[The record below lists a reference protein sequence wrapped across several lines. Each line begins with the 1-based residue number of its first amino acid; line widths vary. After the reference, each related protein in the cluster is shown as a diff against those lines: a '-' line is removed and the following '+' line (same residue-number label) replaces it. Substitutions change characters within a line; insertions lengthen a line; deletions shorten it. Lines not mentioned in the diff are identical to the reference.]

1 MPGHHTSLQRL
12 TQGLRE
18 VGPALF
24 HGVPQPHEELLAL
37 VWGPRFD
44 RQHALGLAAH
54 QPEQAAR
61 TLPALLPQDI
71 QPQAELARLV
81 QHVQTREAGTDD
93 DHVEGFARGGI
104 G

>member
-24 HGVPQPHEELLAL
+24 HGVLLAL

-61 TLPALLPQDI
+61 TLPALLSAADCFDTLAADGQRRLRSLI
-71 QPQAELARLV
+71 QRHHRLY
-81 QHVQTREAGTDD
+81 A
-93 DHVEGFARGGI
+93 
-104 G
+104 